1 MDYAFLPSEVK
12 LKFKESPVTVT
23 LSQTVVLIASK
34 PALILLKAQQT
45 SVIILNAVSSH
56 ALFKEIM
63 SIH

>member
-12 LKFKESPVTVT
+12 LKFNEIPVTVT

>member
-12 LKFKESPVTVT
+12 LKFNEIPVTVT

-45 SVIILNAVSSH
+45 SVILNAVSSH

-63 SIH
+63 SVH

>member
-1 MDYAFLPSEVK
+1 MDYASLPSEVK
-12 LKFKESPVTVT
+12 LKFKESPVTVN

-45 SVIILNAVSSH
+45 SVILNAVSSH

-63 SIH
+63 SVH